1 MMQISKAINYFT
13 QTLKSEQLSEHTLR
27 AYEQDLEQFHQ
38 CVVKDELDELDFED
52 FQNYLTS
59 IAPLKVTSIKR
70 KRVVL
75 NRFLS
80 FCYRKRLCQERL
92 HEYIDPIRSKKVTVP
107 KEVFSKEEITQMQT
121 YLKEEIETAALKCS
135 TDYYEYLYYCA
146 VRNELLIAF
155 LLYTG
160 CRAHEAV
167 SVLKKDIDFEK
178 NTILLLTKG
187 AKYNQIPIHELLIE
201 AFENYQE
208 KLNLLSDSFR
218 QTLEE
223 SVYLFPSKQ
232 DSTTYMATRT
242 LHDLMKKLSKVINRP
257 IHAHLFRHTFASYCI
272 AANMDISTISSL
284 ISHSNPS
291 ITLSIYTHE
300 IDAHNKQE
308 QIKKLHFN

>member
-1 MMQISKAINYFT
+1 MQISKAIRYFA
-13 QTLKSEQLSEHTLR
+13 QTLKNEQLSEHTIR
-27 AYEQDLEQFHQ
+27 AYEQDLDQFNQ
-38 CVVKDELDELDFED
+38 CVTKNELDELDFED
-52 FQNYLTS
+52 FQNYLAT
-59 IAPLKVTSIKR
+59 IASLKVTSIKR

-75 NRFLS
+75 NRFLA
-80 FCYRKRLCQERL
+80 FCYRKKLCQERL
-92 HEYIDPIRSKKVTVP
+92 YEYIDPIRSKKIMAP
-107 KEVFSKEEITQMQT
+107 KEVLSKEEIAQIQT
-121 YLKEEIETAALKCS
+121 YLQTEVIVSVTKRS
-135 TDYYEYLYYCA
+135 TPYYEYLYYCA
-146 VRNELLIAF
+146 IRNELLIAF

-167 SVLKKDIDFEK
+167 AVKKNDIDFEK
-178 NTILLLTKG
+178 NTILLFTKG

-201 AFENYQE
+201 AFKNYNE
-208 KLNLLSDSFR
+208 GIAILSDDIKRS
-218 QTLEE
+218 LEE
-223 SVYLFPSKQ
+223 SPYLFPSKQ
-232 DSTTYMATRT
+232 DASTYMATRT
-242 LHDLMKKLSKVINRP
+242 LHDLMKRLSKVINRP

>member
-1 MMQISKAINYFT
+1 MEIRKAIGYFK
-13 QTLKSEQLSEHTLR
+13 QTLASEQLSLHTLR
-27 AYEQDLEQFHQ
+27 AYEQDLEQFCE
-38 CVVKDELDELDFED
+38 CVGKKDLDDLSFED
-52 FQNYLTS
+52 FQDYLAQ
-59 IAPLKVTSIKR
+59 IASLKVTSIKR
-70 KRVVL
+70 NRVVL

-80 FCYRKRLCQERL
+80 FCYRKRLCKERL
-92 HEYIDPIRSKKVTVP
+92 HEYIDPIRSKKTTVP
-107 KEVFSKEEITQMQT
+107 KEVLSKEEIIQIQT
-121 YLKEEIETAALKCS
+121 YLKEEKEKASRKCS
-135 TDYYEYLYYCA
+135 TPYYEYLYYCTI
-146 VRNELLIAF
+146 RNELLIAF

-167 SVLKKDIDFEK
+167 AIKKKDIDFEK
-178 NTILLLTKG
+178 NTITLFTKG
-187 AKYNQIPIHELLIE
+187 AKYNPIPIHDDLIE
-201 AFENYQE
+201 AFKVYEE
-208 KLNLLSDSFR
+208 GMETLSSETKITLN
-218 QTLEE
+218 E

-232 DSTTYMATRT
+232 DASTYMATRT

-308 QIKKLHFN
+308 QIKKLRFD

>member
-1 MMQISKAINYFT
+1 MNIQKAINFFK
-13 QTLKSEQLSEHTLR
+13 QSLGNEQLSSHTLR
-27 AYEQDLEQFHQ
+27 AYAQDLEQFSQ
-38 CVVKDELDELDFED
+38 CIQKQDLDELTFED
-52 FQNYLTS
+52 FQNYLAEIST
-59 IAPLKVTSIKR
+59 LKLTSIKR
-70 KRVVL
+70 KRVVI

-80 FCYRKRLCQERL
+80 FCYKKKLCKERL
-92 HEYIDPIRSKKVTVP
+92 FEYIDPIHSKKTTIP
-107 KEVFSKEEITQMQT
+107 KEVLSKEEIAQIQHF
-121 YLKEEIETAALKCS
+121 LQQECDEAANKRQS
-135 TDYYEYLYYCA
+135 AYYEYLYYCTI
-146 VRNELLIAF
+146 RNKLLIAF

-167 SVLKKDIDFEK
+167 AVKMEAIDFDK
-178 NTILLLTKG
+178 NTIMLFTKG
-187 AKYNQIPIHELLIE
+187 AKYNLIPIHDNLRLAFETYFRETELLE
-201 AFENYQE
+201 DTFKE
-208 KLNLLSDSFR
+208 
-218 QTLEE
+218 TLKQ

-232 DSTTYMATRT
+232 APKTYMSTRT
-242 LHDLMKKLSKVINRP
+242 LHDLMKKLSLVIDRP